1 MLSSL
6 IFLIILILFPAGSIH
21 GQSLPRQDEV
31 LQEQLKVMDLQ
42 AIEQEMQHLS
52 PDLEKFL
59 QPRSL
64 TQLIMDI
71 AGGKLPLEPGKFLKS
86 LLETFFWE
94 VAASSHLLGRIMVLA
109 VFSSLLQLLVGSF
122 GRAEV
127 GKLARSVTYLL
138 LILLIL
144 GALQSVMLMARDTI
158 SSMTD
163 FMTALI
169 PVLISVLV
177 GMGAVTSAA
186 LFQPLVF
193 LGITLAGT
201 LVQTVILP
209 LLFFAAILGLVNGT
223 GKEFRIERLI
233 NFIRE
238 ISLSILGLTL
248 VLFVGLMALQ
258 GAAGAVGDGLTL
270 RTAKYLT
277 GTFIPVIGG
286 MFSDA
291 VELVAGCSLL
301 IKNALGLIGLL
312 MVLIMTL
319 YPVVKMLALVFIF
332 KLAAALIQPLGDEE
346 LADTM
351 NEAGKTVLHFFL
363 VVLSVT
369 LMFFICLTVIV
380 GIANMV
386 VMLR

>member
-1 MLSSL
+1 
-6 IFLIILILFPAGSIH
+6 
-21 GQSLPRQDEV
+21 
-31 LQEQLKVMDLQ
+31 MDLQ